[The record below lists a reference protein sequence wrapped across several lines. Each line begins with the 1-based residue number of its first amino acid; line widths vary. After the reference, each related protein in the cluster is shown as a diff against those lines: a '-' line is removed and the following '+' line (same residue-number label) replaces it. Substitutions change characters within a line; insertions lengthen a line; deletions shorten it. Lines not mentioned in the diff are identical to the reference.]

1 MLSKLGITQDL
12 FAELQAISVL
22 LVLITPLET
31 KAEKTRKDQRAVH
44 SRSGHIDLADVMH
57 RTVQNVGEMTEEL
70 VLVTAGQSS
79 WDFGPKTEELVMSK
93 R

>member
-1 MLSKLGITQDL
+1 MLSKLGISQDL

-31 KAEKTRKDQRAVH
+31 KAEKTRKDQRAAH

-57 RTVQNVGEMTEEL
+57 RTVQNVGEKKEEL
-70 VLVTAGQSS
+70 VLVTAGESS
-79 WDFGPKTEELVMSK
+79 WDFSPKTEELLI
-93 R
+93 